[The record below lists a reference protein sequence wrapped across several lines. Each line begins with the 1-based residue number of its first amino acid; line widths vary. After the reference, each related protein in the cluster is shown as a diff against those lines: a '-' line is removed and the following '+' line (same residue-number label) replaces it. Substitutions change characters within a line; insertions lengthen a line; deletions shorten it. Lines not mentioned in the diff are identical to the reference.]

1 MAPHLLKRL
10 QLPQPTQPKQ
20 PKQLTQL
27 TQLTR
32 RLQRPR
38 CAAHLYF
45 LLRPRAAMLPT
56 LVTVLACVLLLLYGA
71 IAQPAHYHQ
80 FADQSVMWGMPH
92 AADVLSNLGFAV
104 IALCGLL
111 ALWPHRADAA
121 LKAGWPG
128 YQLFLVGLLL
138 TALGSAFYHLAPDNF
153 RLVWDRV
160 PIALACAGLLAAVR
174 AETHAPADGRRDALW
189 LALLAAASV
198 GWWYASQQWGTE
210 DLRAYLLLQG
220 LPLVLIPM
228 WQTIYRSAGAD
239 RRMFALALL
248 LYIAAKAAEMH
259 DVAILE
265 ALGWIS
271 GHTLKHLLAT
281 LASATLVLRLI
292 QRVRTAGNVAAGSGL
307 APGAVE

>member
-10 QLPQPTQPKQ
+10 QRP
-20 PKQLTQL
+20 
-27 TQLTR
+27 R
-32 RLQRPR
+32 VSARVRILQRPQ
-38 CAAHLYF
+38 
-45 LLRPRAAMLPT
+45 AAMLPT
-56 LVTVLACVLLLLYGA
+56 LVTVLACVLLLLHGA

-80 FADQSVMWGMPH
+80 FADQSVMWDMPH

-111 ALWPHRADAA
+111 VLWPHRASAA

-138 TALGSAFYHLAPDNF
+138 TALGSVFYHLAPDNF
-153 RLVWDRV
+153 RLIWDRV

-174 AETHAPADGRRDALW
+174 AETHAPANGRRDALW

-198 GWWYASQQWGTE
+198 GWWYASLLWGTE

-220 LPLVLIPM
+220 LPLLLIPM
-228 WQTIYRSAGAD
+228 WQSIYRSAAAD
-239 RRMFALALL
+239 RCMFALALL

-259 DVAILE
+259 DVAIYE

-281 LASATLVLRLI
+281 LAAGTLVLRLV
-292 QRVRTAGNVAAGSGL
+292 QRVHTPGNAVARSGL
-307 APGAVE
+307 APGTVE